1 MIENKNILQQF
12 KEFMDKHKEF
22 KYTESYIVRNNFKK
36 PMYICILSIKNKSY
50 KAIANTKR
58 ESKIL
63 CIVSFNVANKNILNL
78 KKDSYTKSDLSF
90 SRIVSMLKSVGAV
103 FKCEQTSDD
112 KWYSSVNINNCVYG
126 SYGENKRATFVQ
138 AVICCTKSYIGL
150 DIPLLLE
157 KKLRYGTYESA
168 LNDYCNNNMCSTPKF
183 NQSIE
188 DDVHVYS
195 CEVYRLQCIHGRLTA
210 KLVEVRACELH
221 GNAGRETIAKK
232 MLEKLLYKSRL

>member
-78 KKDSYTKSDLSF
+78 KKDSYTKSDLSL
-90 SRIVSMLKSVGAV
+90 IV
-103 FKCEQTSDD
+103 
-112 KWYSSVNINNCVYG
+112 
-126 SYGENKRATFVQ
+126 
-138 AVICCTKSYIGL
+138 
-150 DIPLLLE
+150 LL
-157 KKLRYGTYESA
+157 S
-168 LNDYCNNNMCSTPKF
+168 F
-183 NQSIE
+183 
-188 DDVHVYS
+188 
-195 CEVYRLQCIHGRLTA
+195 
-210 KLVEVRACELH
+210 
-221 GNAGRETIAKK
+221 
-232 MLEKLLYKSRL
+232 